1 MNDNATPPGPADLLA
16 TAKKVAAANDVDHPV
31 DILCV
36 KTDRYSLSPVDGT
49 RPQANDPV
57 YLIQMTGNFVAYA
70 AKIPPG
76 SKAPRGNALTVT
88 VDANSGQLLGWSVL
102 LEPHDLAKFGEV
114 SSLRAADPGTEVGP
128 EDRATW

>member
-1 MNDNATPPGPADLLA
+1 MSDNATPPAPADLLA
-16 TAKKVAAANDVDHPV
+16 AATRAAAANGVDHPV
-31 DILCV
+31 DIRWV
-36 KTDRYSLSPVDGT
+36 KTDRYSLRRTDGT
-49 RPQANDPV
+49 RPQSNDPV

-102 LEPHDLAKFGEV
+102 LEPHDLARFGEV
-114 SSLRAADPGTEVGP
+114 SSLRRES
-128 EDRATW
+128 